1 MTNINTNSKNVLA
14 KVLATEN
21 IIVRH
26 DPKAKT
32 ASFDLHR
39 RILTLP
45 VWKFMSSSLFDM
57 LIGHE
62 VGHALHT
69 PGMNPTTFK
78 EYVLTIGSN
87 FDLALMVWNTVE
99 DARIER
105 MIKNDY
111 PGMRRDFYHGYREI
125 YDMDLFEIKN
135 KNMNDLPFIDRLNLH
150 FKIGPILHN
159 DIEFSAEEMVFVDR
173 CGTAVTHEDVIALS
187 KDIYDFMHMEN
198 DSSQQNKESTPI
210 NIIFSQN
217 GEEQDGNNQIQIQKN
232 EILGT
237 KDIKENENATN
248 STSSFNPNHNPSR
261 IKPGETIEALKRNL
275 EDRTSEQG
283 GTIIAT
289 LPKPDLD
296 KIIVDH
302 KTLYNRVDDK
312 MLQFYCGSC
321 VDRFVE
327 TNNRLIDIVKRI
339 KADSIR
345 SVTTMINQFN
355 RKKAADEARK
365 SRIAK
370 TGKLNMDKLHQ
381 YKINDDIFLSRLIT
395 KSGKNHGFVIFI
407 DWSGSMS
414 HIAHDVIL
422 QLFQIAIFCRKTK
435 IPFEVYTF
443 TNSMFNE
450 RGWENQFTKTDE
462 FSFSMGD
469 FCMMNILS
477 SRMSN
482 IEFDHA
488 MKILTWASIAHSGHK
503 IKKYGMVAHM
513 PSPPCDFSMS
523 STPLN
528 QTLVCALDMI
538 PEFRKKYN
546 LQVVNTVF
554 MTDGEG
560 DSISYDHDVYE
571 NRKNYVLYDKQT
583 GQSFKYDAYGHE
595 ITSVLSRLLKIRTGC
610 NTIRFHLDTIRKV
623 ENANYNVIM
632 GNETEEE
639 KQAMQK
645 LYDAEGFFCS
655 KKKNGFDELFVV
667 KANTEIDINNN
678 DDEIL
683 ESKKGNFT
691 ALKTAFLK
699 MNDRRMTSRV
709 LLNRFIDLIS
719 A

>member
-1 MTNINTNSKNVLA
+1 MINTTSKNVLA

-26 DPKAKT
+26 DAKAKT

-39 RILTLP
+39 RVLTLP
-45 VWKFMSSSLFDM
+45 VWKSMTSSLFDM

-69 PGMNPTTFK
+69 PGMNPDTFK
-78 EYVLTIGSN
+78 EYVLAIGSN

-111 PGMRRDFYHGYREI
+111 PGLRRDFYHGYREI

-173 CGTAVTHEDVIALS
+173 CETAVTHEDVTILS
-187 KDIYDFMHMEN
+187 KDIYEFMHKEIEK
-198 DSSQQNKESTPI
+198 SEQNEEKAPI
-210 NIIFSQN
+210 NINFDGDGDDQ
-217 GEEQDGNNQIQIQKN
+217 EGNNQIQVEMSESQ
-232 EILGT
+232 G
-237 KDIKENENATN
+237 DQGGKEGQEEAESVGSGSPEHN
-248 STSSFNPNHNPSR
+248 SSP
-261 IKPGETIEALKRNL
+261 IKPGETIKALKRNL
-275 EDRTSEQG
+275 EEKTSDRG
-283 GTIIAT
+283 GTIIT
-289 LPKPDLD
+289 TIPKPDLN

-302 KTLYNRVDDK
+302 KTLYNRIDDK
-312 MLQFYCGSC
+312 VLQFHCGSSI
-321 VDRFVE
+321 DRFVDVN
-327 TNNRLIDIVKRI
+327 TRLIDIVNRI
-339 KADSIR
+339 KADSLR

-395 KSGKNHGFVIFI
+395 KSGKNHGFIIYI

-422 QLFQIAIFCRKTK
+422 QLFQIAIFCRKAK

-443 TNSMFNE
+443 TNCMFND
-450 RGWENQFTKTDE
+450 RGWEKQFQKSDE
-462 FSFSMGD
+462 FSFEVGD
-469 FCMMNILS
+469 FCMLNILS

-488 MKILTWASIAHSGHK
+488 MKVMTWVSLCHSGHK
-503 IKKYGMVAHM
+503 IKKYGMMGYM
-513 PSPPCDFSMS
+513 PSCPREFHMS

-528 QTLVCALDMI
+528 QTLVCALDMV

-546 LQVVNTVF
+546 LQIVNTVF

-560 DSISYDHDVYE
+560 DSVSYESDCYE
-571 NRKNYVLYDKQT
+571 NRKNYVLYDNKT
-583 GQSFKYDAYGHE
+583 GQSFNYDAYTYE
-595 ITSVLSRLLKIRTGC
+595 ITSVLSRVLKARTGC
-610 NTIRFHLDTIRKV
+610 NTIRFHLDTIRKA
-623 ENANYNVIM
+623 ENANHNVFT
-632 GNETEEE
+632 GNETEEQ
-639 KQAMQK
+639 KQVMQK
-645 LYDAEGFFCS
+645 LYDAEGFFCATN
-655 KKKNGFDELFVV
+655 KNGFDELFVV
-667 KANTEIDINNN
+667 KANTEIDINDN
-678 DDEIL
+678 DDQIL

-699 MNDRRMTSRV
+699 MNDRKMTSRV
-709 LLNRFIDLIS
+709 FLNRFIDLIS
-719 A
+719 V